1 MCYYKKIKSLGCLE
15 NNRLNFQTDLKVIF
29 MVSIIV
35 GVILMA
41 FCAFACL
48 PCGLGWG
55 ADVINFLKGFVPAF
69 AAFCGL
75 ISVFIGFAD
84 LRDKKE
90 AKKEE
95 LAAKKAE
102 ENK

>member
-1 MCYYKKIKSLGCLE
+1 
-15 NNRLNFQTDLKVIF
+15 
-29 MVSIIV
+29 MVSLIV
-35 GVILMA
+35 GVVLIG
-41 FCAFACL
+41 FCVFACL
-48 PCGLGWG
+48 PNGLGWSS
-55 ADVINFLKGFVPAF
+55 DVINFLKGFVPAF

-84 LRDKKE
+84 IKDKKE

-95 LAAKKAE
+95 LAAKNAE

>member
-1 MCYYKKIKSLGCLE
+1 MFFKIVLF
-15 NNRLNFQTDLKVIF
+15 LNKIILQRFY
-29 MVSIIV
+29 MVSLIV
-35 GVILMA
+35 GVVLMG

-48 PCGLGWG
+48 PCGLGWSG
-55 ADVINFLKGFVPAF
+55 DVINFLKGFGPSF

-84 LRDKKE
+84 IKDKKE

>member
-1 MCYYKKIKSLGCLE
+1 
-15 NNRLNFQTDLKVIF
+15 
-29 MVSIIV
+29 MVSLIV
-35 GVILMA
+35 GVVLMG

-48 PCGLGWG
+48 PCGLGWSG
-55 ADVINFLKGFVPAF
+55 DVINFLKGFGPSF
-69 AAFCGL
+69 AAFCGR

-84 LRDKKE
+84 IKDRKE